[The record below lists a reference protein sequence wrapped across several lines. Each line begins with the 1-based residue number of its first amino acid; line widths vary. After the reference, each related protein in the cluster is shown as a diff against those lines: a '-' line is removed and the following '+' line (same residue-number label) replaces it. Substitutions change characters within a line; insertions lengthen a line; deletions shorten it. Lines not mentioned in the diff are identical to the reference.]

1 MKHEKYNYST
11 GNVPILKR
19 KIRWNAVFSILM
31 ILIILIEVFLMLNA
45 YKNKADVSIIE
56 NIVSIVTMIFALSF
70 VLVQLGSI
78 AKNVALINK
87 IKKDGFVQYDTLL
100 MTFDKKTSFGNVFRI
115 FEYIIFLATAIVV
128 AGFTTY
134 AVLKYI
140 YASQINYYIPI
151 LLTTLITSH
160 YSCKNV
166 DTMYNLKKG

>member
-31 ILIILIEVFLMLNA
+31 ILIILVEVFLMLNA
-45 YKNKADVSIIE
+45 YKNKADLSIIE

-100 MTFDKKTSFGNVFRI
+100 MTFDKKTSFGNVFRTSATWSI
-115 FEYIIFLATAIVV
+115 NCSTPSLNCFSFGLFSIINKLLSFCNHPSGIYFLNNCLFPLVLYSLMFNNFEI
-128 AGFTTY
+128 
-134 AVLKYI
+134 
-140 YASQINYYIPI
+140 
-151 LLTTLITSH
+151 
-160 YSCKNV
+160 
-166 DTMYNLKKG
+166 